1 MKKSLTR
8 RITFSLMIAIVS
20 FGLFSGWVLVS
31 MFGNYIS
38 PSSVAQTVTKIEVVA
53 NTNIDKNIPD
63 KLHPCLPKQAQELKL
78 VSSVKSGKYS
88 FYIVGIYQSLIQGQT
103 SGSEPNYQE
112 TLLQQDEIGCLVV
125 IPKEKMGATSI
136 VPYLPKGIA
145 CELSIQEYRQ
155 VIASVGGKKKFEESF
170 LDQGDE
176 SPGDLSYYFPEDIC
190 AFNKLGVKVP
200 SDLKVINHVDELLDR
215 TQNY

>member
-1 MKKSLTR
+1 
-8 RITFSLMIAIVS
+8 MIAIVS
-20 FGLFSGWVLVS
+20 STLFSGWVLVS
-31 MFGNYIS
+31 MFNNYIF
-38 PSSVAQTVTKIEVVA
+38 PDSVAQSVTKIEVAA

-63 KLHPCLPKQAQELKL
+63 KLYPCLPKQAQKLKL
-78 VSSVKSGKYS
+78 VSSVNSGKNS
-88 FYIVGIYQSLIQGQT
+88 FFIVGIYQSPIQGQA
-103 SGSEPNYQE
+103 SGGEPNYQE
-112 TLLQQDEIGCLVV
+112 TLLQQDEVGCLIV

-155 VIASVGGKKKFEESF
+155 VIASVGGRKKFEESF
-170 LDQGDE
+170 LDQSNE

-200 SDLKVINHVDELLDR
+200 SNLKVIQHIDELLDR
-215 TQNY
+215 KQN